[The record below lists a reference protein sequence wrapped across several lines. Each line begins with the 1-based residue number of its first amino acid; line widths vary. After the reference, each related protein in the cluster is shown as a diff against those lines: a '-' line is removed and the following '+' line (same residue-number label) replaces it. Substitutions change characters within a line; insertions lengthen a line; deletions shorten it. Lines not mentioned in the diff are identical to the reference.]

1 MVGNKH
7 LLDILLENNFN
18 VVAIFSPEHG
28 FRGNADAG
36 EPVPWGKGEKHFE
49 QKSEIV
55 PEPIRLQAVGAASC
69 GDGVPFA

>member
-1 MVGNKH
+1 M
-7 LLDILLENNFN
+7 
-18 VVAIFSPEHG
+18 S
-28 FRGNADAG
+28 RAG
-36 EPVPWGKGEKHFE
+36 HVKSCLNMGGPSSKAKYSWKTDSEQVLWRKGEKHFE

>member
-36 EPVPWGKGEKHFE
+36 EHVSSTIDSKT
-49 QKSEIV
+49 
-55 PEPIRLQAVGAASC
+55 
-69 GDGVPFA
+69 GVPILSLYNGKSKKPSEAP

>member
-36 EPVPWGKGEKHFE
+36 EHVSSTIDSKQEY
-49 QKSEIV
+49 
-55 PEPIRLQAVGAASC
+55 
-69 GDGVPFA
+69 PFFLFTTESRRNRVKPP